1 MGGRGFGRG
10 GGGGGGFRGGSGG
23 GRGMV
28 RGGGGRGGGGGRFQK
43 SDTSAPRVDSE
54 VQAQFFAQ
62 KFLKYS
68 HTFQISISSVV
79 NHPRGVKLCK
89 DYTHALHF

>member
-28 RGGGGRGGGGGRFQK
+28 RGGGGRGGGGGGRFQK

-68 HTFQISISSVV
+68 HTF
-79 NHPRGVKLCK
+79 
-89 DYTHALHF
+89 